1 MYERLGDLLPNAI
14 SKLKVAKTVD
24 AARICETM
32 TAVLASHWDH
42 AVPMRAVT
50 YRGGTVTVAVTSSGW
65 SHEVTMNAVALVAKV
80 NERLGDGTVK
90 QLKTRV
96 SPDAAHG
103 S

>member
-1 MYERLGDLLPNAI
+1 MYERLGDLLPRAI
-14 SKLKVAKTVD
+14 GKLKVAKTVD
-24 AARICETM
+24 AARICETV
-32 TAVLASHWDH
+32 TAVLAAQWDH

-65 SHEVTMNAVALVAKV
+65 SHEVMMNAVEVVAKA
-80 NERLGDGTVK
+80 NKRLGEGTVK